1 MRHLLLAAILLKVAL
16 IPRQIHSFTTCPAAG
31 KANVHTPRT
40 LPLSASREDIQT
52 NGESGLSRR
61 GFLAIPIPLAMG
73 SILTINA
80 HPSDAAGNFTP
91 GGTLVD
97 REVGAT
103 VGNPEASPT
112 RKLNN
117 ENVLFSQDNYFKFGV
132 AAPWIEP
139 DTTDF
144 PKTMP
149 FVLSQQ
155 RYDSLKKYGDRVS
168 SGAVALKDLDSSIKG
183 GNYATI
189 AGCNDSIYA
198 LRPLGLLANGFLG
211 SENTGT
217 TNELLLARW
226 YINEVYLRI
235 GDIQNAASEAEAMNA
250 YNAAIKAFNSYF
262 SMLNRVINSKV
273 GNKFDYL

>member
-1 MRHLLLAAILLKVAL
+1 MKT
-16 IPRQIHSFTTCPAAG
+16 SF
-31 KANVHTPRT
+31 
-40 LPLSASREDIQT
+40 
-52 NGESGLSRR
+52 
-61 GFLAIPIPLAMG
+61 
-73 SILTINA
+73 
-80 HPSDAAGNFTP
+80 
-91 GGTLVD
+91 
-97 REVGAT
+97 
-103 VGNPEASPT
+103 
-112 RKLNN
+112 
-117 ENVLFSQDNYFKFGV
+117 FSQDNHFKFGV

-168 SGAVALKDLDSSIKG
+168 SGAVVLKDLDSSIKG
-183 GNYATI
+183 GN
-189 AGCNDSIYA
+189 NPIYA

-273 GNKFDYL
+273 GNKFDCL

>member
-1 MRHLLLAAILLKVAL
+1 
-16 IPRQIHSFTTCPAAG
+16 
-31 KANVHTPRT
+31 
-40 LPLSASREDIQT
+40 
-52 NGESGLSRR
+52 
-61 GFLAIPIPLAMG
+61 
-73 SILTINA
+73 
-80 HPSDAAGNFTP
+80 
-91 GGTLVD
+91 
-97 REVGAT
+97 
-103 VGNPEASPT
+103 
-112 RKLNN
+112 
-117 ENVLFSQDNYFKFGV
+117 
-132 AAPWIEP
+132 
-139 DTTDF
+139 
-144 PKTMP
+144 
-149 FVLSQQ
+149 
-155 RYDSLKKYGDRVS
+155 
-168 SGAVALKDLDSSIKG
+168 LKDLDSSIKG